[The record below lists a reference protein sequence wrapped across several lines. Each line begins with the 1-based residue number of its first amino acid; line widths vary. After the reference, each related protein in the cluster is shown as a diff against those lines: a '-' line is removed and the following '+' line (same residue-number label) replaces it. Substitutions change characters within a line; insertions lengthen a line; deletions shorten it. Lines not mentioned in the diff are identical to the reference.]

1 MDQPADNIIPFP
13 LARRRS
19 IRACPHCGSQTD
31 VWKIGRLLWG
41 YCRRHEVRWV
51 VADYKHVTPQSL
63 DRGQLRQG
71 LEFLSAYA
79 EVSH

>member
-1 MDQPADNIIPFP
+1 MTSTSDNIIQFP
-13 LARRRS
+13 LDRRRS
-19 IRACPHCGSQTD
+19 IRCCPHCGTQSN

-41 YCRRHEVRWV
+41 YCRVHELRWV
-51 VADYKHVTPQSL
+51 VADFKHVTPQSL
-63 DRGQLRQG
+63 DRRQLRHG